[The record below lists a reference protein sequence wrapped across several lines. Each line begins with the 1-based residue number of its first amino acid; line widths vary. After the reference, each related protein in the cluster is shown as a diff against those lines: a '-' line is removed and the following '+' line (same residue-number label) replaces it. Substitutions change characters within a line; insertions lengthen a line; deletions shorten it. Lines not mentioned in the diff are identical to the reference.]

1 VTDQTPTT
9 GRPYV
14 LVEDFFKALHQAGL
28 LPQYPMV
35 SRIVI
40 DADVA
45 KGLVNMYVD
54 QVPSGALLSIA
65 PLVPPPAGARP

>member
-1 VTDQTPTT
+1 M
-9 GRPYV
+9 

-28 LPQYPMV
+28 LPQYPNL
-35 SRIVI
+35 SRVVI

-65 PLVPPPAGARP
+65 PLVPPPAEARP